1 MRIVSPLLWSRFYSL
16 GSARGSGQVFHIG
29 VAGACLLQLVLSLF
43 AKLDSPAERP
53 REAGG

>member
-1 MRIVSPLLWSRFYSL
+1 MRVVSPLLWSRFYSL